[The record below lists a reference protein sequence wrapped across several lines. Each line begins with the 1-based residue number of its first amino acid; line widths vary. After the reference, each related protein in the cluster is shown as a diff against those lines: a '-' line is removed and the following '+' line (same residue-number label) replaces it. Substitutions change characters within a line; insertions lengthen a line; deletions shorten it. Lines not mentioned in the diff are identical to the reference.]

1 MWIHNRGD
9 HKLTLEHKMVSHTVE
24 GYVSIKVINAFPLW
38 IYRIPGMYML
48 HCLYIQTLLKSL
60 RYPEKNPM
68 KARKPFLAKKAS
80 FSNSTHRLKYI
91 QNLTQTFTQYQATLL
106 ERKICAD
113 SQCFGCSLKCSVQKH
128 EDPVALEWLH

>member
-1 MWIHNRGD
+1 
-9 HKLTLEHKMVSHTVE
+9 
-24 GYVSIKVINAFPLW
+24 
-38 IYRIPGMYML
+38 ML

-68 KARKPFLAKKAS
+68 KARKPHSAHS
-80 FSNSTHRLKYI
+80 LKYI
-91 QNLTQTFTQYQATLL
+91 QNLTQTFIQYQATLL